1 MEMTYHASRI
11 YIWLTRF
18 HRCRGFGVQSP
29 SDYSFIRYVINEH
42 YPYYAYASLRRAMP
56 DAGPLAHRLG
66 RLYFRIANHL
76 QPGVIVDISPTS
88 DAYAAYMHAGCHRAV
103 ITDDIADIHKADMLR
118 ITITATTTP
127 RSDNNTAVIR
137 KAIAAARP
145 NSIIILEGIN
155 RNRNTRAF
163 WRSIRQD
170 GHVSITF
177 DLHYAGI
184 IILRPDRYPQH
195 YNVCF

>member
-1 MEMTYHASRI
+1 MKMTYHASRI

-66 RLYFRIANHL
+66 RLYFRIANHI
-76 QPGVIVDISPTS
+76 QPAVIADIHPTS
-88 DAYAAYMHAGCHRAV
+88 DTYATYMHAGCRRAV
-103 ITDDIADIHKADMLR
+103 ITHDTADIAKADMLR
-118 ITITATTTP
+118 ITIKAATTP
-127 RSDNNTAVIR
+127 RSDYNTAIIR
-137 KAIAAARP
+137 KAIAAAKP
-145 NSIIILEGIN
+145 NSIIILEDIN
-155 RNRNTRAF
+155 RNHNTRAF

-170 GHVSITF
+170 GQSNITF

-184 IILRPDRYPQH
+184 IIRRPDRYPQH
-195 YNVCF
+195 YTVCF

>member
-1 MEMTYHASRI
+1 MKMTYHASRI

-42 YPYYAYASLRRAMP
+42 YPYYAYTGLRHAMP

-76 QPGVIVDISPTS
+76 QPALIADIRPAT
-88 DAYAAYMHAGCHRAV
+88 DAYAAYMHAGCRRAV
-103 ITDDIADIHKADMLR
+103 ITHDTADISRADMLR
-118 ITITATTTP
+118 ITISDDTTHT
-127 RSDNNTAVIR
+127 DGYAAIIR
-137 KAIAAARP
+137 NAIATARP
-145 NSIIILEGIN
+145 DSIVILEGIN
-155 RNRNTRAF
+155 HNRATRAF

-170 GHVSITF
+170 KHAVITF
-177 DLHYAGI
+177 DLHYAGL
-184 IILRPDRYPQH
+184 ILFPPNRYPQH
-195 YNVCF
+195 YTVCF